1 MKNLKKY
8 IYFLLQ
14 LYISNI
20 YVGYLFNVKG
30 NKSLLLEFNSI
41 KDNNVFGIY
50 ILFIYILIFF
60 IISEKIFYLISKDRY
75 FEMIRYGHLYLYI
88 KKSIIKI
95 FYECLFFSFLKL
107 LISLFLAY
115 MHDKIY
121 SINYYQ
127 ILLDLLL
134 FTFMLFLFALFI
146 LILSFFVVKFIATIS
161 ATLLFVVNIFLYNL
175 IFSYYLLI
183 CISLVIIELF
193 LIFYIITKRDIFR
206 IRRENEWSCN

>member
-206 IRRENEWSCN
+206 IRRENE

>member
-1 MKNLKKY
+1 M
-8 IYFLLQ
+8 
-14 LYISNI
+14 
-20 YVGYLFNVKG
+20 GYLFNVKG

-206 IRRENEWSCN
+206 IRRENE

>member
-1 MKNLKKY
+1 
-8 IYFLLQ
+8 
-14 LYISNI
+14 

-206 IRRENEWSCN
+206 IRRENE

>member
-107 LISLFLAY
+107 IISLFLVY

-146 LILSFFVVKFIATIS
+146 LILSFFVIKFIATIS
-161 ATLLFVVNIFLYNL
+161 ATLLFVVNTFLYNL

-206 IRRENEWSCN
+206 IRRENE

>member
-8 IYFLLQ
+8 VYFLLQ

-75 FEMIRYGHLYLYI
+75 FETIRYGHLYLYI

-206 IRRENEWSCN
+206 IRRENE

>member
-8 IYFLLQ
+8 VYFLLQ

-206 IRRENEWSCN
+206 IRRENE